1 MFRYTYPILALLLLG
16 CQQNPDPGISQEELT
31 DHIQYLAS
39 EELAGRYPGTVGD
52 SLAASYIRDAF
63 DQYGL
68 ELLGDDGYQ
77 YIDIVIEVEIGPNN
91 LLMSGRRAFDIST
104 DFIPLSFSGNGAIET
119 ELVFAGYGLVIDHS
133 DFSYDAYKELDV
145 TDKVVMVLEG
155 GPHVEEG
162 QKDYFSGYISQ
173 RNKILTAKDRGA
185 AAVIF
190 VAGPQFDEADELSFV
205 KKKEPPVGIPVIR
218 VKREV
223 ADEFLESNKKTVE
236 SLEKSFSMG
245 LGTSFSVGR
254 VITMESEILSK
265 EAHTHNVVALLNG
278 NDLEN
283 KPIIVLG
290 AHYDH
295 LGMGGVGSSS
305 RVPDTTAV
313 HYGADD
319 NASGVAVILEIA
331 GALAE
336 KKTELESAVLF
347 IAFAGEEMGLVGS
360 KYFVENPLIDMD
372 QIKAM
377 INLDMVGRLGEARK
391 ISVGGTGTAMEF
403 DQLLENQVG
412 DDFEM
417 AKSPEGYG
425 PSDHAAFYSADLPV
439 LYLSTGA
446 HIDYH
451 TPADEP
457 GKINYA
463 GMVEIGE
470 LISDITYNLAS
481 SMELT
486 YQEAGPKQQAAA
498 RTKFK
503 VTLGIM
509 PDVTSNS
516 NDGLGVE
523 FATEGR
529 PAQRAGIQKGDKIV
543 SMNGLPVTNVYDYM
557 TRLRTLEE
565 GQTVVVEVVRNREK
579 LVLLVQL

>member
-1 MFRYTYPILALLLLG
+1 M
-16 CQQNPDPGISQEELT
+16 
-31 DHIQYLAS
+31 
-39 EELAGRYPGTVGD
+39 
-52 SLAASYIRDAF
+52 
-63 DQYGL
+63 
-68 ELLGDDGYQ
+68 
-77 YIDIVIEVEIGPNN
+77 
-91 LLMSGRRAFDIST
+91 
-104 DFIPLSFSGNGAIET
+104 
-119 ELVFAGYGLVIDHS
+119 
-133 DFSYDAYKELDV
+133 
-145 TDKVVMVLEG
+145 
-155 GPHVEEG
+155 
-162 QKDYFSGYISQ
+162 
-173 RNKILTAKDRGA
+173 
-185 AAVIF
+185 IF